1 MTTSPARSDASDNGL
16 ARPSRHKD
24 RFSQEHEGH
33 LLGKTRAVSASPL
46 KLSMSHTSLEHLIS
60 SAMRH
65 LPVPVLVL
73 NNSKTVVYA
82 NEAIG
87 TLLGIARHAKDDNYE
102 DFSDVQIRLRGQ
114 TLCQVGVDM
123 LQDGRLMWVSWDAF
137 FDSIAKELRVN
148 SGGKRGGPGMQTHS
162 PSPASH
168 STNDASDVHGR
179 DVPTLA
185 SSPTRDVAVDV
196 VICGN
201 DLTRMSGDPTE
212 VVGAYEHQVHA
223 TMIVSAWEFAD
234 HQAYFTLTF
243 TSSPPA
249 PVSLD
254 EMGHGS
260 ALGTAEPRSR
270 SSSQASLALT
280 SDASVLKSTQFPPA
294 GPPSKS
300 VKNAPLSHLQKLT
313 KMKDFLLNST
323 QVPVLAMWKDGSA
336 VFPNRASRKLCRQ
349 DISFDDTLKGR
360 ASLLNWDT
368 YSEDFS
374 RKLSLDEHPISVLLR
389 TEEPFESMRIGFYDR
404 SGRRFICDARGELI
418 RDETGEVFAGLVSL
432 TDVTRFTE
440 EILELRELSEERFK
454 QICNTMPQ
462 LVWTTTADAKFDF
475 FNIRWYEYTGLT
487 FDLSVGDRWTTV
499 LHPDDRAAVFEKWEY
514 CIKTGEAYAADYRVR
529 SRNGDYRWF
538 LARANPLRDREM
550 GQIVKWFGTST
561 DVHETMEASF
571 AAKRMRQ
578 QLSTVISH
586 CQVTLF
592 TLDTDRRISMLEGA
606 LVRDTTGVGSPDA
619 GSQGRPGWYI
629 GKNVYDVFFRLGAG
643 QELDFLRPI
652 DDVFEGKTS
661 KGARECKIHDRSYRF
676 EFIPLW
682 GKASLER
689 SGSYIEGVIGVAM
702 DVTEQRQQEA
712 ALEEEAREKRQAIAN
727 ETAAREAN
735 RLKSQFLANM
745 SHEIRTP
752 ITGVLGMAEVLAAA
766 IVDKEQREY
775 LGNIQRSASALLT
788 VVNDILDFSKV
799 ESGRLDMEE
808 VEFSLSSMVS
818 GVRSML
824 SFIASRKDLN
834 FQYDVP
840 QEVQGCM
847 VIGDPGRVRQIIMN
861 LLANS
866 IKFTNEGYVRFSV
879 FKESEGPE
887 KSTFRFVVE
896 DSGIG
901 MTGEVKAKLFQP
913 FAQGDPS
920 TARKF
925 GGTGLGLTIC
935 KNLTELMGGRIA
947 IDSAPGKGTVAN
959 VSIPFRKPSQR
970 GSVPSSSIDTLSD
983 RLQWEMSLICNASE
997 YDDMFASL
1005 PRPAEEDEGT
1015 ATPSATAPAE
1025 KALNVLMP
1033 SVSEHELSKSERG
1046 DIQVL
1051 VVEDN
1056 AVNQRIATKFVT
1068 MLGFQVA
1075 AAWNGK
1081 EALDYIRGSLAGKH
1095 PKPNII
1101 LMDCQ
1106 MPVVDG
1112 YECTHALRHHAPFQ
1126 EYARDIPIIAMTASA
1141 IQGDREKCTHAGMDD
1156 YLSKPVR
1163 SKTLEKMLIK
1173 WSRTE
1178 LPPDSS
1184 LSTCSELSVSDC
1196 PESLDHVEGSDAMH
1210 LDLAGLEDP
1219 SSSPLSE
1226 APSGPVTPRIT
1237 TNGGFQG
1244 GGGSWP
1250 TRRPS
1255 EDASWPW
1262 SPMAEGG
1269 DAFAA
1274 QATERIQKES

>member
-1 MTTSPARSDASDNGL
+1 MEANLCLGKKERASVFATSSCPRTCFGWSHSPVPTSLQKYVQTSVRLTLPYGVLRKVVIASPRLGNAHVSCQLPVSGRVYPLSTLTPWFPGLESEDLRVTWPSESGAAREIAMPSPGPHADEVHAYTMPMTTSPARSDASDNGL

-550 GQIVKWFGTST
+550 GQIVKWFGTFNT
-561 DVHETMEASF
+561 TCPIP
-571 AAKRMRQ
+571 KRP
-578 QLSTVISH
+578 LSPLG
-586 CQVTLF
+586 VT
-592 TLDTDRRISMLEGA
+592 
-606 LVRDTTGVGSPDA
+606 
-619 GSQGRPGWYI
+619 W
-629 GKNVYDVFFRLGAG
+629 
-643 QELDFLRPI
+643 
-652 DDVFEGKTS
+652 
-661 KGARECKIHDRSYRF
+661 
-676 EFIPLW
+676 
-682 GKASLER
+682 
-689 SGSYIEGVIGVAM
+689 
-702 DVTEQRQQEA
+702 
-712 ALEEEAREKRQAIAN
+712 
-727 ETAAREAN
+727 
-735 RLKSQFLANM
+735 
-745 SHEIRTP
+745 
-752 ITGVLGMAEVLAAA
+752 
-766 IVDKEQREY
+766 
-775 LGNIQRSASALLT
+775 
-788 VVNDILDFSKV
+788 
-799 ESGRLDMEE
+799 
-808 VEFSLSSMVS
+808 
-818 GVRSML
+818 
-824 SFIASRKDLN
+824 
-834 FQYDVP
+834 
-840 QEVQGCM
+840 
-847 VIGDPGRVRQIIMN
+847 
-861 LLANS
+861 
-866 IKFTNEGYVRFSV
+866 
-879 FKESEGPE
+879 
-887 KSTFRFVVE
+887 
-896 DSGIG
+896 
-901 MTGEVKAKLFQP
+901 
-913 FAQGDPS
+913 
-920 TARKF
+920 
-925 GGTGLGLTIC
+925 
-935 KNLTELMGGRIA
+935 
-947 IDSAPGKGTVAN
+947 
-959 VSIPFRKPSQR
+959 
-970 GSVPSSSIDTLSD
+970 
-983 RLQWEMSLICNASE
+983 
-997 YDDMFASL
+997 
-1005 PRPAEEDEGT
+1005 RPA
-1015 ATPSATAPAE
+1015 ANWLI
-1025 KALNVLMP
+1025 KA
-1033 SVSEHELSKSERG
+1033 
-1046 DIQVL
+1046 
-1051 VVEDN
+1051 
-1056 AVNQRIATKFVT
+1056 
-1068 MLGFQVA
+1068 
-1075 AAWNGK
+1075 
-1081 EALDYIRGSLAGKH
+1081 H
-1095 PKPNII
+1095 PP
-1101 LMDCQ
+1101 MS
-1106 MPVVDG
+1106 M
-1112 YECTHALRHHAPFQ
+1112 R
-1126 EYARDIPIIAMTASA
+1126 RW
-1141 IQGDREKCTHAGMDD
+1141 
-1156 YLSKPVR
+1156 KPV
-1163 SKTLEKMLIK
+1163 LQQ
-1173 WSRTE
+1173 
-1178 LPPDSS
+1178 
-1184 LSTCSELSVSDC
+1184 
-1196 PESLDHVEGSDAMH
+1196 
-1210 LDLAGLEDP
+1210 
-1219 SSSPLSE
+1219 
-1226 APSGPVTPRIT
+1226 SG
-1237 TNGGFQG
+1237 
-1244 GGGSWP
+1244 
-1250 TRRPS
+1250 
-1255 EDASWPW
+1255 
-1262 SPMAEGG
+1262 
-1269 DAFAA
+1269 
-1274 QATERIQKES
+1274 